1 MRCGAL
7 RAAVVS
13 GGVSVLLSDV
23 LLAGWCLLQVVV
35 HMLSS
40 LAAVQL
46 LQTSW
51 VTGGGGGFSLLQCIV
66 SVMGPNHSGGFPA
79 ADSGLLSSFSFPP
92 LLQVFFLAGHES
104 PEPESSPQQIT
115 CLHLLL
121 SQHAPLSPLLHCT
134 HEPPLSSSSSPP
146 ACSSIFTL
154 HPPSFAHAQTFSAF
168 VTLICQSDGLISI
181 LLTEHLNTSAPKPK
195 KKAKKKWSSPS

>member
-13 GGVSVLLSDV
+13 GGVGVLLSDV

-92 LLQVFFLAGHES
+92 LLQIFFLAGHES
-104 PEPESSPQQIT
+104 PEPERALHSRSPASTSSYPSMLL
-115 CLHLLL
+115 CHL
-121 SQHAPLSPLLHCT
+121 S
-134 HEPPLSSSSSPP
+134 
-146 ACSSIFTL
+146 FTVPMN
-154 HPPSFAHAQTFSAF
+154 H
-168 VTLICQSDGLISI
+168 
-181 LLTEHLNTSAPKPK
+181 
-195 KKAKKKWSSPS
+195 

>member
-1 MRCGAL
+1 
-7 RAAVVS
+7 
-13 GGVSVLLSDV
+13 
-23 LLAGWCLLQVVV
+23 
-35 HMLSS
+35 
-40 LAAVQL
+40 
-46 LQTSW
+46 
-51 VTGGGGGFSLLQCIV
+51 
-66 SVMGPNHSGGFPA
+66 MGPDHGGGFPA
-79 ADSGLLSSFSFPP
+79 ADSGLLSSFSSPLTA
-92 LLQVFFLAGHES
+92 LLQGFFLAGHES

-121 SQHAPLSPLLHCT
+121 SQHAPPSPLLHCT

-168 VTLICQSDGLISI
+168 VTLICDSDGLISV

-195 KKAKKKWSSPS
+195 NKVLHEPADLHTDLSGLERCKKKIC